1 MFLDFLILSDDFYY
15 LMGIKKGITI
25 KDSNIHTVFL
35 KNSEMPPMTSVSKIF
50 QLVSNNT
57 LMLISVQ
64 DSYVLIKLINLFYN
78 KVKLCILP
86 PSLRSKR
93 DFFYQHSVCY
103 FNKKKTINEL
113 KNILLCIY
121 TKKNNLYNI
130 ISDKEFLILN
140 LFIRKGSTK
149 KTAKSV
155 GVSEKTIYHYKLS
168 AFHKMGLMG
177 NQDYF
182 HLHLSFL
189 TVQATRKD
197 FFYSGNPDTL
207 RLSAHSYPVK
217 AGGLAC

>member
-1 MFLDFLILSDDFYY
+1 MILDFIIVSDDFYF
-15 LMGIKKGITI
+15 LMGMKNGITI
-25 KDSNIHTVFL
+25 KDSKIHTVFF
-35 KNSEMPPMTSVSKIF
+35 KNSEMPPMTSVSKLF

-64 DSYVLIKLINLFYN
+64 DSCVLIKLINLFYN

-103 FNKKKTINEL
+103 FNKRKTMNEL
-113 KNILLCIY
+113 KNILLCVY

-140 LFIRKGSTK
+140 LFITKGSTK
-149 KTAKSV
+149 KTAKLV
-155 GVSEKTIYHYKLS
+155 GVSEKTISHYKLS
-168 AFHKMGLMG
+168 AFQKMGLMS

-189 TVQATRKD
+189 TVLATRKD
-197 FFYSGNPDTL
+197 FFNSGKPDTL
-207 RLSAHSYPVK
+207 QLSAHSYPV
-217 AGGLAC
+217 